1 MNCAASIEKGTARSE
16 TTYMQINVYLFN
28 VQLMLKF
35 KFKRIDHPNDNS
47 YPKILSENGL
57 LRIL

>member
-1 MNCAASIEKGTARSE
+1 MNCAASIEKGTARSD
-16 TTYMQINVYLFN
+16 TTYMQTNVYLFN
-28 VQLMLKF
+28 VQLML